1 MKVTVMRF
9 NNKTGSNRGYYLDHL
24 DEKLVVEM
32 EASIVA
38 KMFIDKQRGFD
49 TWGNYLLV
57 FKRDNDADWW
67 EIPKGVK
74 LEIFCSENFTFGFIK
89 LTG

>member
-9 NNKTGSNRGYYLDHL
+9 NNKVGSNRGFYSDHF
-24 DEKLVVEM
+24 DESLLVEM
-32 EASIVA
+32 ESSVIA

-49 TWGNYLLV
+49 TWDNYLLI
-57 FKRDNDADWW
+57 FKHDDSDWW
-67 EIPKGVK
+67 EITKGVK
-74 LEIFCSENFTFGFIK
+74 MESFCGEDFTFGFIK

>member
-9 NNKTGSNRGYYLDHL
+9 NNKVGSNRGFYSDHF
-24 DEKLVVEM
+24 DESLLVEM
-32 EASIVA
+32 ESSVIA

-49 TWGNYLLV
+49 TLDNYLLI
-57 FKRDNDADWW
+57 FKHDDSDWW
-67 EIPKGVK
+67 EITKGVK
-74 LEIFCSENFTFGFIK
+74 MESFCGEDFTFGFIK

>member
-1 MKVTVMRF
+1 MITVMRF

-38 KMFIDKQRGFD
+38 KMFIDKQRGWD
-49 TWGNYLLV
+49 TWDNYLLI
-57 FKRDNDADWW
+57 FKSVDSDWY
-67 EIPKGVK
+67 EITNGVK

>member
-1 MKVTVMRF
+1 MRF
-9 NNKTGSNRGYYLDHL
+9 NHRHGWSKGFYSDHF
-24 DEKLVVEM
+24 DEKLLVEM

-38 KMFIDKQRGFD
+38 KMFIDKNKGWD
-49 TWGNYLLV
+49 TWDNYLLV
-57 FKRDNDADWW
+57 FKRDNDDDWW
-67 EIPKGVK
+67 EITKGVK